1 MQRTPSLPEHAL
13 HSRQMRGADMSAI
26 THKQSSTLSV
36 QDWRD
41 KRADERLWM
50 LTKADLSPT
59 GVLIVRHAGNSIW
72 RGGASITRINSE
84 LFGIELVTA
93 GNLHFIQDGKE
104 YIVEPGHI
112 FIKRRGGNHIYEPG
126 PAGFVHKRF
135 VRLEGPIIEAIIG
148 ELGLDRYDVCRLLHP
163 AGFIALQKEAVELIR
178 DQPENYAMR
187 LSIVAFQMLLFVAKD
202 ILEPPFPPP
211 ITVIIDYMR
220 KNLHRKITIAEL
232 TRETSLSGTPFFRLF
247 KSYLNQS
254 PLAYF
259 NAMKMRRAAELLKH
273 TILPIKEIAFSL
285 GYDEAAYFT
294 NHFRSLLGV
303 SPREFRKRMETGPE
317 KSLKR
322 KTEKPPL
329 ATSGPA

>member
-1 MQRTPSLPEHAL
+1 MP
-13 HSRQMRGADMSAI
+13 AI
-26 THKQSSTLSV
+26 THQQSSTLSV

-50 LTKADLSPT
+50 LTKADLPP

-72 RGGASITRINSE
+72 RRGASITRKNSE

-135 VRLEGPIIEAIIG
+135 IRLDGPIIEAVIG

-163 AGFIALQKEAVELIR
+163 ARFIALQKESVGLIR
-178 DQPENYAMR
+178 NQPEDYATR
-187 LSIVAFQMLLFVAKD
+187 LSVIAFQILLFVAKD
-202 ILEPPFPPP
+202 ISEPPFPPP

-220 KNLHRKITIAEL
+220 KNLHRKITVAEL
-232 TRETSLSGTPFFRLF
+232 TRETGLSGTPFFRLF

-259 NAMKMRRAAELLKH
+259 NAIKIKRAAELLKH
-273 TILPIKEIAFSL
+273 TILPVKEIAFSL
-285 GYDEAAYFT
+285 GYEEAAYFT
-294 NHFRSLLGV
+294 NHFRSTLGV
-303 SPREFRKRMETGPE
+303 SPREYRKRMETGLD
-317 KSLKR
+317 KSSKR
-322 KTEKPPL
+322 KSGNPPRSKRL
-329 ATSGPA
+329 A